1 MIPTFNTKNYNE
13 VTCAKMVIDCFN
25 DFRARI
31 TIGRGQAVVRHHV
44 FYETGDVCYAKP
56 ERPDGLVWY
65 LVVANDNEG
74 TVALAGDTYLG
85 MLLAGDAVPGLDKPT
100 TFDIYYTLFNPS
112 TGEMQHP
119 SDEEV
124 KEAFGNEPPAVV
136 LFVVC

>member
-65 LVVANDNEG
+65 LVVANDIDR
-74 TVALAGDTYLG
+74 TVALAGNVYPGL
-85 MLLAGDAVPGLDKPT
+85 LLADKSI
-100 TFDIYYTLFNPS
+100 TFDIYYTLYNPS